1 MPSLSNYMN
10 LIYVNLGFL
19 SQIIAM
25 AYFKS
30 VLEIKQNW
38 PLYRCN
44 PPYWFF
50 SDDITADFTY
60 CVQNTQ
66 VNLMGYLMQ
75 PFTYLLGNL
84 TDMASGFGDSINSI
98 RTVISSVRSFTTGIV
113 ENIFGV
119 FLNLITEMQ
128 RMIIN
133 IKDMMGKII
142 GVVVTMMYV
151 LDGSLKTMGSAWKGP
166 TGQLVRQLGSCFEP
180 STKIKLKNGEI
191 FLMKDLPLGAELED
205 GAIVLSVMKILN
217 NEKLYKVKCGLNNEY
232 IYVTGSH
239 FVYSKKID
247 RFIQVKDY
255 EDAEMQEMVK
265 CEWVS
270 SLITSNRRIVIGE
283 QIFWDWEDDE
293 LTNKN

>member
-19 SQIIAM
+19 AQITAM

-30 VLEIKQNW
+30 IIDIRENW

-44 PPYWFF
+44 PPYWIF
-50 SDDITADFTY
+50 SNDISADFTY

-84 TDMASGFGDSINSI
+84 TEMATGFGDSISSI
-98 RTVISSVRSFTTGIV
+98 RSVISNVRSFTTGIV
-113 ENIFGV
+113 ENIFSIFV
-119 FLNLITEMQ
+119 NLITEME
-128 RMIIN
+128 RLILN
-133 IKDMMGKII
+133 IKDTMGKVI

-151 LDGSLKTMGSAWKGP
+151 LDGSLKTMGSAWNGP
-166 TGQLVRQLGSCFEP
+166 SGQLVRKLGSCFEP

-191 FLMKDLPLGAELED
+191 YLIKDLPLGSVLED
-205 GAIVLSVMKILN
+205 GSIVLSVMKIVN
-217 NEKLYKVKCGLNNEY
+217 NEQLYKVKGGINNEN

-239 FVYSKKID
+239 FVYSKKRD
-247 RFIQVKDY
+247 KFIQVKDY
-255 EDAEMQEMVK
+255 EYAENQNIIK

-283 QIFWDWEDDE
+283 HIFWDWEDDE
-293 LTNKN
+293 LTNKM

>member
-10 LIYVNLGFL
+10 LIYVHLGFVA
-19 SQIIAM
+19 QITAM

-30 VLEIKQNW
+30 IIEIRENW

-44 PPYWFF
+44 PPYWIF
-50 SDDITADFTY
+50 SNDISADFTY

-84 TDMASGFGDSINSI
+84 TEMATGFGDSISSI
-98 RTVISSVRSFTTGIV
+98 RSVISNVRSFTTGIV
-113 ENIFGV
+113 ENIFSIFV
-119 FLNLITEMQ
+119 NLITEME
-128 RMIIN
+128 RLILN
-133 IKDMMGKII
+133 IKDTMGKVI

-151 LDGSLKTMGSAWKGP
+151 LDGSLKTMQSAWKGP
-166 TGQLVRQLGSCFEP
+166 SGELVRKLGSCFEP

-191 FLMKDLPLGAELED
+191 YLIKDLPLGSVLED
-205 GAIVLSVMKILN
+205 GSIVLSVMKIVN
-217 NEKLYKVKCGLNNEY
+217 NEQLYKVKGGINNEN

-239 FVYSKKID
+239 FVYSKKRD
-247 RFIQVKDY
+247 KFIQVKDY
-255 EDAEMQEMVK
+255 EYAENQNIIK

-270 SLITSNRRIVIGE
+270 SLITSNRRIIIGDH
-283 QIFWDWEDDE
+283 IFWDWEDDE
-293 LTNKN
+293 LTNKM

>member
-19 SQIIAM
+19 AQITAM

-30 VLEIKQNW
+30 IIEIRENW

-44 PPYWFF
+44 PPYWIF
-50 SDDITADFTY
+50 SNDISADFTY

-84 TDMASGFGDSINSI
+84 TEMATGFGDSISSI
-98 RTVISSVRSFTTGIV
+98 RSVISNVRSFTTGIV
-113 ENIFGV
+113 ENIFSIFV
-119 FLNLITEMQ
+119 NLITEME
-128 RMIIN
+128 RLILN
-133 IKDMMGKII
+133 IKDTMGKVI

-151 LDGSLKTMGSAWKGP
+151 LDGSLKTMQSAWKGP
-166 TGQLVRQLGSCFEP
+166 SGELVRKLGSCFEP

-191 FLMKDLPLGAELED
+191 YLIKDLPLGSVLED
-205 GAIVLSVMKILN
+205 GSIVLSVMKIVN
-217 NEKLYKVKCGLNNEY
+217 NEQLYKVKGGINNEN

-239 FVYSKKID
+239 FVYSKKRD
-247 RFIQVKDY
+247 KFIQVKDY
-255 EDAEMQEMVK
+255 EYAENQNIIK

-270 SLITSNRRIVIGE
+270 SLITSNRRIVIGDH
-283 QIFWDWEDDE
+283 IFWDWEDDE
-293 LTNKN
+293 LTNKM

>member
-19 SQIIAM
+19 AQITAM

-30 VLEIKQNW
+30 IIEIRENW

-44 PPYWFF
+44 PPYWIF
-50 SDDITADFTY
+50 SNDISADFTY

-84 TDMASGFGDSINSI
+84 TEMATGFGDSISSI
-98 RTVISSVRSFTTGIV
+98 RSVISNVRSFTTGIV
-113 ENIFGV
+113 ENIFSIFV
-119 FLNLITEMQ
+119 NLITEME
-128 RMIIN
+128 RLILN
-133 IKDMMGKII
+133 IKDTMGKVI

-151 LDGSLKTMGSAWKGP
+151 LDGSLKTMQSAWKGP
-166 TGQLVRQLGSCFEP
+166 SGELVRKLGSCFEP

-191 FLMKDLPLGAELED
+191 YLIKDLPLGSVLED
-205 GAIVLSVMKILN
+205 GSIVLSVMKIVN
-217 NEKLYKVKCGLNNEY
+217 NEQLYKVKGGITNEN

-239 FVYSKKID
+239 FVYSKKRD
-247 RFIQVKDY
+247 KFIQVKDY
-255 EDAEMQEMVK
+255 EYAENQNIIK

-270 SLITSNRRIVIGE
+270 SLITSNRRIIIGDH
-283 QIFWDWEDDE
+283 IFWDWEDDE
-293 LTNKN
+293 LTNKM

>member
-19 SQIIAM
+19 AQITAM

-30 VLEIKQNW
+30 IIEIRENW

-44 PPYWFF
+44 PPYWIF
-50 SDDITADFTY
+50 SNDISADFTY

-66 VNLMGYLMQ
+66 VNLMGYLMR

-84 TDMASGFGDSINSI
+84 TEMATGFGDSISSI
-98 RTVISSVRSFTTGIV
+98 RSVISNVRSFTTGIV
-113 ENIFGV
+113 ENIFSIFV
-119 FLNLITEMQ
+119 NLITEME
-128 RMIIN
+128 RLILN
-133 IKDMMGKII
+133 IKDTMGKVI

-151 LDGSLKTMGSAWKGP
+151 LDGSLKTMQSAWKGP
-166 TGQLVRQLGSCFEP
+166 SGELVRKLGSCFEP

-191 FLMKDLPLGAELED
+191 YLIKDLPLGSVLED
-205 GAIVLSVMKILN
+205 GSIVLSVMKIVN
-217 NEKLYKVKCGLNNEY
+217 NEQLYKVKGGITNEN

-239 FVYSKKID
+239 FVYSKKRD
-247 RFIQVKDY
+247 KFIQVKDY
-255 EDAEMQEMVK
+255 EYAENQNIIK

-270 SLITSNRRIVIGE
+270 SLITSNRRIVIGDH
-283 QIFWDWEDDE
+283 IFWDWEDDE
-293 LTNKN
+293 LTNKM